1 VDTGKLI
8 DEMKARVPGELLGHF
23 EEKGVRFI
31 WPTAIGDET
40 WIHHYDPENKKQSM
54 VYCHK
59 ESPSPKK
66 FKTKA
71 SAGKVMLTVFG
82 NPKRVLL
89 TDFLEKS
96 ATVNLE
102 LCIENLKNLEQRI
115 TRKKAEIYDI
125 LFQQDNA
132 KPHTSVATTDAIVCL
147 GFTVLPH
154 PTYSPDLA
162 PGDFHLFPKVKE
174 ELRGKTS
181 SLIKK

>member
-1 VDTGKLI
+1 MI
-8 DEMKARVPGELLGHF
+8 DEMKAERARVPGELLGHF

-31 WPTAIGDET
+31 WLTAIGDET
-40 WIHHYDPENKKQSM
+40 WIHHYDPENKEQSM

-59 ESPSPKK
+59 ESLAPKK

-102 LCIENLKNLEQRI
+102 LCIENLKKNLEKRI

-125 LFQQDNA
+125 LFQQDNN

-147 GFTVLPH
+147 KFTVLPH
-154 PTYSPDLA
+154 PTYRTDLA

-174 ELRGKTS
+174 ELKGKTS